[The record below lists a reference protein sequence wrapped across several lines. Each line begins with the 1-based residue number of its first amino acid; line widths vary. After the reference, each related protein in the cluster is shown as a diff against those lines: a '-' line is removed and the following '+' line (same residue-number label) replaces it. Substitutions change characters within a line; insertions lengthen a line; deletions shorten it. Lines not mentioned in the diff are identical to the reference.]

1 MFIENYTVFKATYPN
16 YENDILAICRDG
28 VANGISVVFTNQQ
41 MSGIGY
47 KLMSNI
53 AGKIALNCNDKGQY
67 VTLFDRCRIQPDEV
81 PGRGITKFGT
91 ELKEFQ
97 AYMAFPSEKEID
109 RINKIKEYIKAC
121 NHKYGSEM
129 AEKVRFVPAE
139 LTEDFLKETCGN
151 TEVENGK
158 LMFGLHYA
166 KVEPVWLDLLEG
178 KEIAISG
185 REDLGRSKF
194 VDYLIGKLMKADRN
208 GDIRLYLFDSEQR
221 QFESAAQANNIMYYS
236 SNAMD
241 AIEVIEDLHDGLIRE
256 DNNDAGVSNGPVKVV
271 VFADRKTI
279 EVIGK
284 EENILEKY
292 LEIVKYSKQNKVCI
306 MYTDVENVAV
316 TGLANP
322 ISTHIRDEGS
332 KIFFENPK
340 DIALVKMPQN
350 VITAVKVSAGMGD
363 TFYINNSKIKRVK
376 VPLG

>member
-1 MFIENYTVFKATYPN
+1 MN
-16 YENDILAICRDG
+16 
-28 VANGISVVFTNQQ
+28 
-41 MSGIGY
+41 
-47 KLMSNI
+47 
-53 AGKIALNCNDKGQY
+53 
-67 VTLFDRCRIQPDEV
+67 
-81 PGRGITKFGT
+81 
-91 ELKEFQ
+91 
-97 AYMAFPSEKEID
+97 
-109 RINKIKEYIKAC
+109 
-121 NHKYGSEM
+121 
-129 AEKVRFVPAE
+129 
-139 LTEDFLKETCGN
+139 
-151 TEVENGK
+151 
-158 LMFGLHYA
+158 
-166 KVEPVWLDLLEG
+166 
-178 KEIAISG
+178 
-185 REDLGRSKF
+185 
-194 VDYLIGKLMKADRN
+194 ADRN